1 MLFTTHFPP
10 CRLHVLRSISS
21 MPVSLKGPTTHYQHS
36 HPPIFLLLQSTICP
50 LTLHK
55 LHQSPITPATALLPP
70 FTLHTQHQP
79 HNTPSPNSLQHQPPS
94 APAATDSS
102 ATLVRARGDLVSDLA
117 TPCER
122 NRPRIGD
129 GDSDSEFG
137 SPESDS

>member
-94 APAATDSS
+94 TPAATPLHYTHPTHLPPLTPHTWHT
-102 ATLVRARGDLVSDLA
+102 TLPTAPLVIVTQQSI
-117 TPCER
+117 T
-122 NRPRIGD
+122 
-129 GDSDSEFG
+129 
-137 SPESDS
+137 SPA